1 MPFGHNVHFL
11 RQREL
16 VDQKARKDLEEAF
29 LHYLERNRKL
39 EAQLTA
45 LRNAPPRERFRDQ
58 VATMARK
65 LLPPAKTRA
74 ELDSDDRASRQV
86 REISDLQAQVISLHT
101 RLQQKNWTIEQLQ
114 VQVCDLQQSN
124 SVLHKHLH
132 DHPYTKSVAEI
143 TFLRKLLAER
153 TDQNNSLLA
162 ALDGV
167 RQMPVL
173 TDQQDEYNRPFPTL
187 AQDRANRMV

>member
-16 VDQKARKDLEEAF
+16 VDKKARKDLEEAF
-29 LHYLERNRKL
+29 LHNLERNRKL
-39 EAQLTA
+39 EAQLTS

-58 VATMARK
+58 VVTMAMN
-65 LLPPAKTRA
+65 LLPPVKTRT

-101 RLQQKNWTIEQLQ
+101 KLQEKRCTIEQLQ
-114 VQVCDLQQSN
+114 VCDLQHSN

-143 TFLRKLLAER
+143 TVLRKLLAER

-173 TDQQDEYNRPFPTL
+173 TEQQDEYNRPFPTL